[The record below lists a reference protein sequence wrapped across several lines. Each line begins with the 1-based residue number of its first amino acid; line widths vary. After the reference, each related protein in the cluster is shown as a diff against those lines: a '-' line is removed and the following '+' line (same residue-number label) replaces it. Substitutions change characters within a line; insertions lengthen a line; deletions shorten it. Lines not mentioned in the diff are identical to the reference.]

1 MKQNDYIFKF
11 IWELNKET
19 EQKIDRHINTVLK
32 S

>member
-1 MKQNDYIFKF
+1 MKLNDYIFRF

-19 EQKIDRHINTVLK
+19 EQKIDRYINTVLK